1 MCSNENSGQGSGTRG
16 APQTSLENTV
26 AENVAK
32 VNDGPHKKVYAPSP
46 KHAEKGGWGSP
57 NPISSNEEGQHLLDS
72 GYPDGKQVYN
82 VTKDGKIVKFQPAN
96 TPTNEYHSYEINKP
110 RDLPSKVRKQMEKDG
125 LLSKSDSYK
134 LRKGKKKK

>member
-82 VTKDGKIVKFQPAN
+82 VTKDDAQILKWTVNDKSSAPIE
-96 TPTNEYHSYEINKP
+96 T
-110 RDLPSKVRKQMEKDG
+110 
-125 LLSKSDSYK
+125 LLKTIRENISDITGDIDRKSDDP
-134 LRKGKKKK
+134 GEGG

>member
-1 MCSNENSGQGSGTRG
+1 MSISSVLIPC
-16 APQTSLENTV
+16 
-26 AENVAK
+26 
-32 VNDGPHKKVYAPSP
+32 HKDKTA

-125 LLSKSDSYK
+125 LLSKSDSNK